1 MRTRASKTPPKAP
14 FGLSLSKP
22 SSRLP
27 LRDEPFDRLR
37 ASGSRQRAFTLIE
50 LLVVMAALALL
61 LSIAAPRYVEH
72 VDRARDAVLK
82 QNLAGMREA
91 IDKFYAD
98 RSRYPTDLQELVKQR
113 YLREI
118 PLDPVTDRTDTW
130 VPVPPQ
136 GQDSGLADVRSGAN
150 GSAGKGGSY
159 ASW

>member
-1 MRTRASKTPPKAP
+1 MMRRLESPPP
-14 FGLSLSKP
+14 
-22 SSRLP
+22 
-27 LRDEPFDRLR
+27 
-37 ASGSRQRAFTLIE
+37 RQRAFTLIE

-82 QNLAGMREA
+82 HNLIGMREA

-98 RSRYPTDLQELVKQR
+98 RVRYPTDLQELVKQR

-118 PLDPVTDRTDTW
+118 PLDPITNRADTW
-130 VPVPPQ
+130 VRVPPP
-136 GQDSGLADVRSGAN
+136 GQDIGLADVRSGAT
-150 GSAGKGGSY
+150 GSARDGSRY

>member
-1 MRTRASKTPPKAP
+1 MRLHDNKETP
-14 FGLSLSKP
+14 FGL
-22 SSRLP
+22 
-27 LRDEPFDRLR
+27 R
-37 ASGSRQRAFTLIE
+37 ANGLGKQRAFTLIE

-82 QNLAGMREA
+82 QNLTSMREA

-98 RSRYPTDLQELVKQR
+98 RSRYPADLQELVKQR

-130 VPVPPQ
+130 VAVPPQ